1 MMQTNGTQGRRE
13 KHKIDEDGVGNTCTF
28 GQEEMTYILKE
39 F

>member
-1 MMQTNGTQGRRE
+1 MQTNGTQGRRE
-13 KHKIDEDGVGNTCTF
+13 KEHETDEDGVGNTCTF